1 MKNLCFFSDR
11 LARDEWLLDGLGF
24 LRLEKLIR
32 VLYTQCF
39 CYRQMFPVL
48 SVYRVFISPCV
59 AIRGLRSLM
68 TKQSGGAGE
77 VSIL

>member
-1 MKNLCFFSDR
+1 MKNLCLFSDR
-11 LARDEWLLDGLGF
+11 LAQDGLDF
-24 LRLEKLIR
+24 LRIEKLIR
-32 VLYTQCF
+32 VSYTQCF

-48 SVYRVFISPCV
+48 SVYYVFSSPCV

-68 TKQSGGAGE
+68 TKQSGGK